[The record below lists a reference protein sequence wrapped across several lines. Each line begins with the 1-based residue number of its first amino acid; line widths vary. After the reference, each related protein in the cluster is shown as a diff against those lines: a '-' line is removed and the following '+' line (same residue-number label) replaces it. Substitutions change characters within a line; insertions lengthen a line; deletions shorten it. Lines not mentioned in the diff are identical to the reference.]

1 MIYGLYNMRI
11 YSTTQGIIMYIC
23 ITTAMTVV
31 TVIIQ
36 TKILIGYI
44 EHEEFGSNHHN
55 INIILNA

>member
-1 MIYGLYNMRI
+1 MRI

-23 ITTAMTVV
+23 IITAMTVV

-44 EHEEFGSNHHN
+44 EHEELGSNHYN

>member
-23 ITTAMTVV
+23 IITAMTVV

-44 EHEEFGSNHHN
+44 EHEELGSNHYN

>member
-1 MIYGLYNMRI
+1 MRI

-23 ITTAMTVV
+23 IITAMTVV

-36 TKILIGYI
+36 TKILIGYT
-44 EHEEFGSNHHN
+44 EHVEFGSNHHN